1 VAAGAIGLFVLLST
15 LFALWD
21 AVAPPVVEALAA
33 GETLGPLDGL
43 FGAHRARDPA
53 RRDVAW
59 YVRNGRTAVGR
70 AVIVAAAAALVAIAA
85 VRRRRVV
92 AATRAYFGASGA
104 ALNLA
109 VFRIVLFAVF
119 IQDVAWTPTP
129 FYARLPAVLQR
140 PPPGLGWLP
149 ELLPITPGAV
159 HLVRLAFWISGI
171 LAMLG
176 LFTRP
181 AIAVALLTGAYTLAV
196 PQLFKVYADVHL
208 LWFAALLLASP
219 CADVLSL
226 DALRARR
233 RGDGPGR
240 PPPPSRAYALP
251 LRFVWLL
258 IATIYFFPGFWKL
271 WVTGLGWVSADNM
284 QHHMFQKWH
293 EFGDWTPALRV
304 DRVPSLLLL
313 GALATVA
320 FELGFVA
327 LVVSRRLRPLAAAAG
342 LAFHD
347 LTWLFFG
354 ISFWFLQLAYVA
366 LIDWAALIARVRR
379 GRRPAEAAAARDDR
393 VPWAIA
399 LVGSLLLAGAIA
411 TGTRLVDI
419 LWPFM
424 LYPTFAS
431 VEGATRTQMAVRAVD
446 ATGRERD
453 VDLRRLNDAL
463 PERFEP
469 ARLYGLVDRMIGD
482 PEPVRAQK
490 LAALWTVLAP
500 GDPTLGAARAIR
512 FYREKVSV
520 VPERRREPP
529 LERELVLEIDTPRTA
544 P

>member
-1 VAAGAIGLFVLLST
+1 MVAGAIGLFVLLSA

-33 GETLGPLDGL
+33 GETLGPLDTL
-43 FGAHRARDPA
+43 FEAHRARDPG

-70 AVIVAAAAALVAIAA
+70 AVVVAAAAALLAIA
-85 VRRRRVV
+85 VLRRRRVV
-92 AATRAYFGASGA
+92 AAVRGYFGATGP
-104 ALNLA
+104 ALNLGA
-109 VFRIVLFAVF
+109 FRIVVF
-119 IQDVAWTPTP
+119 GIFLLDVVWTPTA
-129 FYARLPAVLQR
+129 FYAGLPPVLQR

-149 ELLPITPGAV
+149 RLLPVTPEAV
-159 HLVRLAFWISGI
+159 HVVRLVFLPACT
-171 LAMLG
+171 LAILG
-176 LFTRP
+176 LLTRP
-181 AIAVALLTGAYTLAV
+181 AGVVALLTGAYLLAV
-196 PQLFKVYADVHL
+196 PQLFKVYADLHI
-208 LWFAALLLASP
+208 LWFVALLAVSP

-233 RGDGPGR
+233 GV
-240 PPPPSRAYALP
+240 PPTPSRAYALP

-258 IATIYFFPGFWKL
+258 IAAIYFFPGFWKL
-271 WVTGLGWVSADNM
+271 WVTGLGWVSAENM

-304 DRVPSLLLL
+304 DRVPPLLLL
-313 GALATVA
+313 GALGTVA

-342 LAFHD
+342 LAFHN

-366 LIDWAALIARVRR
+366 LIDWAALLARPQR
-379 GRRPAEAAAARDDR
+379 GRPPAPAAHEDR

-399 LVGSLLLAGAIA
+399 LVGSLLLLGAVA
-411 TGTRLVDI
+411 TGTRLVEF

-431 VEGATRTQMAVRAVD
+431 VEGTTRMQLAVRAVE

-453 VDLRRLNDAL
+453 VELRRLNDAL

-482 PEPVRAQK
+482 PEPVREQK

-500 GDPTLGAARAIR
+500 GDPTLGTARAIR

-520 VPERRREPP
+520 VPERRHDAP
-529 LERELVLEIDTPRTA
+529 LERELVLELGGHCSSS
-544 P
+544 

>member
-1 VAAGAIGLFVLLST
+1 VVAGAIGLFVLLAA

-21 AVAPPVVEALAA
+21 TVAPPVVAALAG
-33 GETLGPLDGL
+33 GETLGPLDAL
-43 FGAHRARDPA
+43 FEAHRTRDPA

-70 AVIVAAAAALVAIAA
+70 AVILAAAAALATIAV
-85 VRRRRVV
+85 VRRRQVV

-109 VFRIVLFAVF
+109 VFRIVFFAVL

-149 ELLPITPGAV
+149 ELLPITPAAV
-159 HLVRLAFWISGI
+159 HLVRLAFWVSGI

-181 AIAVALLTGAYTLAV
+181 ACVIALVTGAYVLAV

-208 LWFAALLLASP
+208 LWFAALLAVSP

-226 DALRARR
+226 DAFRARR
-233 RGDGPGR
+233 SE

-258 IATIYFFPGFWKL
+258 IAAIYFFPGFWKL
-271 WVTGLGWVSADNM
+271 WVTGLGWVSAENM

-304 DRVPSLLLL
+304 DRVPALLFL
-313 GALATVA
+313 GALGTVA

-327 LVVSRRLRPLAAAAG
+327 LVLSRRLRPLAAAAG
-342 LAFHD
+342 LAFHN

-366 LIDWAALIARVRR
+366 LIDWAALL
-379 GRRPAEAAAARDDR
+379 RRPRAEAAATRDDR
-393 VPWAIA
+393 VPWATA
-399 LVGSLLLAGAIA
+399 MVGSLLLAGVVA
-411 TGTRLVDI
+411 TGTRLVQI

-431 VEGATRTQMAVRAVD
+431 VEGTTRVQLTVRAVD

-453 VDLRRLNDAL
+453 VDLRRLNDVL

-482 PEPVRAQK
+482 PEPERSQK
-490 LAALWTVLAP
+490 LRALWTVLAP
-500 GDPTLGAARAIR
+500 GDPTLRTASGIR
-512 FYREKVSV
+512 FYRETVSV
-520 VPERRREPP
+520 VPDRRHEAP
-529 LERELVLEIDTPRTA
+529 LERELVLQLDGPRT
-544 P
+544 PS